1 MTIID
6 VAGLEAFPDTFAFI
20 DSTGDIGIMLGGQA
34 WYPETA
40 TMLAGRA
47 IRKYGPLE
55 VLSPRTVTPEQV
67 EAGAIA
73 VIDRDGAHY
82 MGGDKWETSGP
93 VRRAH
98 GRNLVTAALGA
109 MGFEVSDG

>member
-1 MTIID
+1 MTITD
-6 VAGLEAFPDTFAFI
+6 VAGLEALHVAGNPPPLLMADGTI
-20 DSTGDIGIMLGGQA
+20 DWPLNALLG
-34 WYPETA
+34 PRDEL
-40 TMLAGRA
+40 LARLPA
-47 IRKYGPLE
+47 V
-55 VLSPRTVTPEQV
+55 VLSASSPRTVTPEQV

-98 GRNLVTAALGA
+98 GRNLVTAALSA
-109 MGFEVSDG
+109 MGIGVQS